1 MIVDDKLNKEIDKR
15 SSKRMKPGFWAGV
28 VAFLLAKIS
37 HLLVTFAIGLWIGI
51 TSGGDLSGFWMLA
64 IRVVD
69 SWMIGLL
76 YLVFVTRFI
85 YNKITSDV

>member
-15 SSKRMKPGFWAGV
+15 SSKGMKPGFWAGV

-37 HLLVTFAIGLWIGI
+37 HLLVTFAIGLWVAVVTDGLIGDGWMMFINIIDSAFIGI
-51 TSGGDLSGFWMLA
+51 
-64 IRVVD
+64 V
-69 SWMIGLL
+69 

-85 YNKITSDV
+85 YNKITSDA

>member
-1 MIVDDKLNKEIDKR
+1 MIVDDKLNKEIDKKI
-15 SSKRMKPGFWAGV
+15 SKGMRPGFWSGV

-51 TSGGDLSGFWMLA
+51 TSGGDLSGG
-64 IRVVD
+64 
-69 SWMIGLL
+69 WMIAIKFIDSVFIGII

-85 YNKITSDV
+85 YNKITSNV

>member
-1 MIVDDKLNKEIDKR
+1 MIVDDKLNKEIDKK
-15 SSKRMKPGFWAGV
+15 SSRGMKPGFWAGL

-51 TSGGDLSGFWMLA
+51 TSGGYLSDGWMIA
-64 IRVVD
+64 IKIVD
-69 SWMIGLL
+69 SWMVGLI

-85 YNKITSDV
+85 YNKITAK